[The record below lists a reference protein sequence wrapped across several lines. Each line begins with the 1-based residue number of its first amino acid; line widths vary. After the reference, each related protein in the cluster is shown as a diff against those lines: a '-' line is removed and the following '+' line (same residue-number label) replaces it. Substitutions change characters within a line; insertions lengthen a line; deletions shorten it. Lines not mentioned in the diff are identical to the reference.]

1 MYQYG
6 NPPDHDV
13 DRGDHGVPLG
23 DEAVENVAVENGP
36 HHSNEGEQGPE
47 PGDSVLHSHWSSP
60 DDILL

>member
-23 DEAVENVAVENGP
+23 DEAVENVAVEDGP
-36 HHSNEGEQGPE
+36 QHSYGRIYPA
-47 PGDSVLHSHWSSP
+47 
-60 DDILL
+60 